1 MEDKNIQLM
10 DSAPIPKAIIKLGI
24 PTVISSLISVIYN
37 LTDTFFIGLL
47 DDPIQIGAISLA
59 FPIFVV
65 IQALGTIFSVGAPS
79 YISRC
84 LGSGNHK
91 EVKKTSSVSFYGVII
106 MTVIMSALYF
116 LFQNPILKLMGAT
129 AENYEATKSYA
140 GIIVVFAFT
149 ISVQI
154 VLLCLLRA
162 EGKVKESAMG
172 TMIGTIVNIVFDP
185 IFIFP
190 LKMGAAGAAW
200 ATILG
205 NTCAAVY
212 CILVILKKN
221 TFLSVSIKDFK
232 VERKIVGEIF
242 RIGLP
247 SSLTNLV
254 MSISNILLNNFAS
267 NYGNSAVSAVG
278 VSGKLMTVMTMII
291 GGYGMGYLPFVGY
304 NYGAGKMKRVRDSF
318 WFTTI
323 SSTIFGLA
331 LTIPFWMFGS
341 GFMRVFT
348 SDEKIIE
355 LGVHCLKIY
364 VFCLPVLGLQ
374 YTVTSTFQATGKA
387 IFAMFSNLGRQGIF
401 FIPTII
407 VFKKLFDFYGL
418 IWAQVAADYM
428 AVVLCILLA
437 LPMIKK
443 ISKSVAMAHDGK
455 EEKSNE

>member
-1 MEDKNIQLM
+1 MIMPLYKNL
-10 DSAPIPKAIIKLGI
+10 
-24 PTVISSLISVIYN
+24 
-37 LTDTFFIGLL
+37 
-47 DDPIQIGAISLA
+47 
-59 FPIFVV
+59 
-65 IQALGTIFSVGAPS
+65 
-79 YISRC
+79 
-84 LGSGNHK
+84 
-91 EVKKTSSVSFYGVII
+91 
-106 MTVIMSALYF
+106 
-116 LFQNPILKLMGAT
+116 
-129 AENYEATKSYA
+129 
-140 GIIVVFAFT
+140 
-149 ISVQI
+149 
-154 VLLCLLRA
+154 
-162 EGKVKESAMG
+162 
-172 TMIGTIVNIVFDP
+172 
-185 IFIFP
+185 
-190 LKMGAAGAAW
+190 
-200 ATILG
+200 
-205 NTCAAVY
+205 
-212 CILVILKKN
+212 ILKKN

>member
-1 MEDKNIQLM
+1 M
-10 DSAPIPKAIIKLGI
+10 IPFG
-24 PTVISSLISVIYN
+24 
-37 LTDTFFIGLL
+37 
-47 DDPIQIGAISLA
+47 
-59 FPIFVV
+59 
-65 IQALGTIFSVGAPS
+65 
-79 YISRC
+79 
-84 LGSGNHK
+84 
-91 EVKKTSSVSFYGVII
+91 
-106 MTVIMSALYF
+106 
-116 LFQNPILKLMGAT
+116 
-129 AENYEATKSYA
+129 
-140 GIIVVFAFT
+140 
-149 ISVQI
+149 
-154 VLLCLLRA
+154 
-162 EGKVKESAMG
+162 
-172 TMIGTIVNIVFDP
+172 
-185 IFIFP
+185 
-190 LKMGAAGAAW
+190 
-200 ATILG
+200 
-205 NTCAAVY
+205 
-212 CILVILKKN
+212 
-221 TFLSVSIKDFK
+221 
-232 VERKIVGEIF
+232 
-242 RIGLP
+242 
-247 SSLTNLV
+247 
-254 MSISNILLNNFAS
+254 
-267 NYGNSAVSAVG
+267 
-278 VSGKLMTVMTMII
+278 
-291 GGYGMGYLPFVGY
+291 
-304 NYGAGKMKRVRDSF
+304 
-318 WFTTI
+318 FTTI